1 MLWKLIFEQYMKV
14 SWIFLANIVAK
25 VTVLPIPA
33 NATKQYVKR
42 ERVLSQELLMMS
54 HTSANIVQKNSI
66 IKWH

>member
-14 SWIFLANIVAK
+14 SWIFLANIVARA
-25 VTVLPIPA
+25 TVLPIPA
-33 NATKQYVKR
+33 SATKRYVKR